1 MQYLFKFSLHKKEK
15 NTAFNL
21 IKNDFKFIIVTMEII
36 EFDNVIFSYSDSQT
50 PAVNGVSFSVKEGE
64 TVAIIGHNGSGKSTL
79 AKLCN
84 GLLTPDSG
92 KVSVYGIDTADEKR
106 VFGVRSKVGVVFQ
119 NPDNQMVATIIE
131 DDVAFGPENLALPRD
146 EIRQRVDWALD
157 CVGMKQ
163 YAKREPF
170 KLSGGQ
176 KQRIAIAGVLA
187 IKPSVMILD
196 ESTSMLDPV
205 ARKEINDVVFSLVKE
220 EKMTL
225 ITITHFVEEAMLAD
239 KIIVMNEGKI
249 YMQGGKEIFLRQAEL
264 EEIGLE
270 VPLSVKI
277 SNELKKSGLD
287 IDTAL
292 TETELI
298 ESLCR

>member
-1 MQYLFKFSLHKKEK
+1 MKKLS
-15 NTAFNL
+15 AFNL
-21 IKNDFKFIIVTMEII
+21 IKKRFEFIIVIMGII
-36 EFDNVIFSYSDSQT
+36 EFDNVIFSYSEQET
-50 PAVNGVSFSVKEGE
+50 PAVNGVSFSVEEGE

-92 KVSVYGIDTADEKR
+92 KVTVYGVDTADEKHI
-106 VFGVRSKVGVVFQ
+106 FDVRSKVGVVFQ

-131 DDVAFGPENLALPRD
+131 DDVAFGPENLSLSRE
-146 EIRQRVDWALD
+146 EIRKRVDWALD
-157 CVGMKQ
+157 SVGMLP
-163 YAKREPF
+163 YAQREPF

-176 KQRIAIAGVLA
+176 KQRVAIAGVLA
-187 IKPSVMILD
+187 IKPNVMILD
-196 ESTSMLDPV
+196 ESTSMLDPL

-249 YMQGGKEIFLRQAEL
+249 FMQGGKEIFLRQKEL
-264 EEIGLE
+264 EAIGLE

-277 SNELKKSGLD
+277 SNELKQNGID
-287 IDTAL
+287 IPTAL

-298 ESLCR
+298 ENLCR

>member
-1 MQYLFKFSLHKKEK
+1 MG
-15 NTAFNL
+15 
-21 IKNDFKFIIVTMEII
+21 II
-36 EFDNVIFSYSDSQT
+36 EFDNVIFSYSDSKT
-50 PAVNGVSFSVKEGE
+50 PAVNGVSFSVEEGE

-92 KVSVYGIDTADEKR
+92 KVTVYGIDTADEKSI
-106 VFGVRSKVGVVFQ
+106 FDVRSKVGVVFQ

-146 EIRQRVDWALD
+146 EIRKRVDWALGS
-157 CVGMKQ
+157 VGMLEFAQ
-163 YAKREPF
+163 REPF

-196 ESTSMLDPV
+196 ESTSMLDPL

-249 YMQGGKEIFLRQAEL
+249 VMQGGKEIFLRQKEL

-270 VPLSVKI
+270 VPLCVKI
-277 SNELKKSGLD
+277 SNELNEKG
-287 IDTAL
+287 IDVPTAL

-298 ESLCR
+298 ENLCR

>member
-1 MQYLFKFSLHKKEK
+1 MKKIS
-15 NTAFNL
+15 AFNL
-21 IKNDFKFIIVTMEII
+21 IKNGFEFIIVIMGII
-36 EFDNVIFSYSDSQT
+36 EFDNVIFSYSDQET
-50 PAVNGVSFSVKEGE
+50 PAVNGVSFSVEEGE

-84 GLLTPDSG
+84 GLLTPDKG
-92 KVSVYGIDTADEKR
+92 KVTVYGVDTADEKR
-106 VFGVRSKVGVVFQ
+106 IFDVRSKVGVVFQ

-131 DDVAFGPENLALPRD
+131 DDVAFGPENLSLTRE
-146 EIRQRVDWALD
+146 EIRKRVDWALSS
-157 CVGMKQ
+157 VGMLS
-163 YAKREPF
+163 YAQREPF

-176 KQRIAIAGVLA
+176 KQRVAIAGVLA
-187 IKPSVMILD
+187 IKPNVMILD
-196 ESTSMLDPV
+196 ESTSMLDPL

-249 YMQGGKEIFLRQAEL
+249 FMQGGKEIFLRQKEL

-277 SNELKKSGLD
+277 SNDLKQNGID
-287 IDTAL
+287 IPTAL

-298 ESLCR
+298 ENLCR